1 MLMSHSLGRRSF
13 LKSLSAVAAGF
24 AASQAGWQRVFAQQ
38 KTITINGAGATFPA
52 PLYQTWAQEF
62 GKKNPN
68 IQVNYQSVGSGA
80 GRQQFVARTVD
91 FGATDSV
98 PRPEEISKIEGEAN
112 PPKGMVAVPMVG
124 GALVA
129 AYNVP
134 GVGPELRLS
143 RLALANI
150 FLGKIKKWND
160 PLLAGLN
167 PGVTL
172 PDLPITVVHRS
183 DGSGTTD
190 IFTTHLS
197 AISPEWRQKVGR
209 GSSVNWPTGVGARG
223 NEGVSEQIKQI
234 PGSIGYVE
242 YGFAKLNNLNFARLE
257 NRAGKFVVP
266 KVETEQAALARIKLD
281 ERLLGVDP
289 DPEGEDSYPIVG
301 YTWILAYQ
309 AYPKAET
316 SKAVKEFLRYGLTEG
331 QSFAEPLGYVP
342 LPEETRKKAL
352 AALEKITP

>member
-1 MLMSHSLGRRSF
+1 MLMLRSLGRRSF
-13 LKSLSAVAAGF
+13 LKSVSATVAGF
-24 AASQAGWQRVFAQQ
+24 VASQANWQRVFAQQ
-38 KTITINGAGATFPA
+38 TVTINGAGATFPA
-52 PLYQTWAQEF
+52 PIYQTWAQEF

-80 GRQQFVARTVD
+80 GRRQFVARTVD
-91 FGATDSV
+91 FGASDSV
-98 PRPEEISKIEGEAN
+98 PRPEEISQIESEAN

-124 GALVA
+124 GAVVA
-129 AYNVP
+129 AYNIP
-134 GVGPELRLS
+134 GVGPEIRLS
-143 RLALANI
+143 RLALVNI
-150 FLGKIKKWND
+150 FLGKIKNWND

-167 PGVTL
+167 PGVTF

-190 IFTTHLS
+190 IFTTHLN

-234 PGSIGYVE
+234 PGAIGYVE
-242 YGFAKLNNLNFARLE
+242 FGFAKLNNLNIARLE
-257 NRAGKFVVP
+257 NRSGKFVTP

-289 DPEGEDSYPIVG
+289 DPAGEDSYPIVG
-301 YTWILAYQ
+301 YTWILAYKV
-309 AYPKAET
+309 YPKAET

-342 LPEETRKKAL
+342 LPEETRQKAL
-352 AALEKITP
+352 AALENITP

>member
-1 MLMSHSLGRRSF
+1 MSMSHSLGRRSF

-98 PRPEEISKIEGEAN
+98 PRPEEISKIEGEAK

-134 GVGPELRLS
+134 GVGPEIRLS
-143 RLALANI
+143 RLALVNI
-150 FLGKIKKWND
+150 FLGKIKNWND

-167 PGVTL
+167 PGVTF

-257 NRAGKFVVP
+257 NRAGKFVTP
-266 KVETEQAALARIKLD
+266 KVESERAALARIKLD

-289 DPEGEDSYPIVG
+289 DPAGEDSYPIVG

>member
-1 MLMSHSLGRRSF
+1 MLMPRSLGRRSF
-13 LKSLSAVAAGF
+13 LKSVSATVAGF
-24 AASQAGWQRVFAQQ
+24 AVSQANWQRVFAQQ
-38 KTITINGAGATFPA
+38 TVTINGAGATFPA
-52 PLYQTWAQEF
+52 PIYQTWAQEF

-91 FGATDSV
+91 FGASDSV
-98 PRPEEISKIEGEAN
+98 PRPQEISKIESETN

-124 GALVA
+124 GAVVL
-129 AYNVP
+129 AYNIP
-134 GVGPELRLS
+134 GVGPEIRLS

-150 FLGKIKKWND
+150 FLSKIKNWND

-167 PGVTL
+167 PGVTF

-190 IFTTHLS
+190 IFTTHLN

-234 PGSIGYVE
+234 PGAIGYVE
-242 YGFAKLNNLNFARLE
+242 FGFAKLNNLNIARLE
-257 NRAGKFVVP
+257 NRSGKFVTP
-266 KVETEQAALARIKLD
+266 NVETEQAALARIKLD

-289 DPEGEDSYPIVG
+289 DPAGEDSYPIVG
-301 YTWILAYQ
+301 YTWILAYKV
-309 AYPKAET
+309 YPKAET

-342 LPEETRKKAL
+342 LPEETRQKAL
-352 AALEKITP
+352 AALENITP

>member
-1 MLMSHSLGRRSF
+1 MVTLHPLERRSF
-13 LKSLSAVAAGF
+13 LKFLSATVAGF
-24 AASQAGWQRVFAQQ
+24 AASQTNWQRVFARQ
-38 KTITINGAGATFPA
+38 TITINGAGATFPA
-52 PLYQTWAQEF
+52 PIYQTWAQEF

-80 GRQQFVARTVD
+80 GRRQFVARTVD
-91 FGATDSV
+91 FGASDSV
-98 PRPEEISKIEGEAN
+98 PRPEEINQIENEAN
-112 PPKGMVAVPMVG
+112 PPKGMVSVPMVG

-129 AYNVP
+129 AYNIP
-134 GVGPELRLS
+134 GVGPEIRLS

-150 FLGKIKKWND
+150 FLGKIKNWND

-167 PGVTL
+167 PRVTF
-172 PDLPITVVHRS
+172 PNLPITVVHRS

-190 IFTTHLS
+190 IFTTHLN
-197 AISPEWRQKVGR
+197 AISPEWKQKVGR

-309 AYPKAET
+309 VYPKAET
-316 SKAVKEFLRYGLTEG
+316 SKAVKEFLRYALTEG

>member
-1 MLMSHSLGRRSF
+1 M
-13 LKSLSAVAAGF
+13 
-24 AASQAGWQRVFAQQ
+24 
-38 KTITINGAGATFPA
+38 
-52 PLYQTWAQEF
+52 
-62 GKKNPN
+62 
-68 IQVNYQSVGSGA
+68 
-80 GRQQFVARTVD
+80 
-91 FGATDSV
+91 
-98 PRPEEISKIEGEAN
+98 
-112 PPKGMVAVPMVG
+112 
-124 GALVA
+124 
-129 AYNVP
+129 
-134 GVGPELRLS
+134 
-143 RLALANI
+143 
-150 FLGKIKKWND
+150 
-160 PLLAGLN
+160 
-167 PGVTL
+167 TL

-190 IFTTHLS
+190 IFTTHLN

-309 AYPKAET
+309 VYPKAET
-316 SKAVKEFLRYGLTEG
+316 SKAVKEFLRYALTEG

>member
-1 MLMSHSLGRRSF
+1 MVTLHPLERRSF
-13 LKSLSAVAAGF
+13 LKFLSATVAGF
-24 AASQAGWQRVFAQQ
+24 AASQTNWQRVFARQ
-38 KTITINGAGATFPA
+38 TITINGAGATFPA
-52 PLYQTWAQEF
+52 PIYQTWAQEF

-80 GRQQFVARTVD
+80 GRRQFVARTVD
-91 FGATDSV
+91 FGASDSV
-98 PRPEEISKIEGEAN
+98 PRPEEINQIENEAN
-112 PPKGMVAVPMVG
+112 PPKGMVSVPMVG

-129 AYNVP
+129 AYNIP
-134 GVGPELRLS
+134 GVGPEIRLS

-150 FLGKIKKWND
+150 FLGKIKNWND

-167 PGVTL
+167 PGVTF

-190 IFTTHLS
+190 IFTTHLN
-197 AISPEWRQKVGR
+197 AISPEWKQKVGR

-234 PGSIGYVE
+234 SGSIGYVE
-242 YGFAKLNNLNFARLE
+242 FGFAKLNNLNIARLE
-257 NRAGKFVVP
+257 NRAGKFVTP
-266 KVETEQAALARIKLD
+266 NVETEKAALARIQLD

-289 DPEGEDSYPIVG
+289 DPSGEDSYPIVG
-301 YTWILAYQ
+301 YTWILAYKV
-309 AYPKAET
+309 YPKAET

-331 QSFAEPLGYVP
+331 QAFAEQLGYVP
-342 LPEETRKKAL
+342 LPEETRQKAL
-352 AALEKITP
+352 AALEGITP

>member
-1 MLMSHSLGRRSF
+1 MVTLHPLERRSF
-13 LKSLSAVAAGF
+13 LKFLSATVAGF
-24 AASQAGWQRVFAQQ
+24 AASQTNWQRVFARQ
-38 KTITINGAGATFPA
+38 TITINGAGATFPA
-52 PLYQTWAQEF
+52 PIYQTWAQEF

-80 GRQQFVARTVD
+80 GRRQFVARTVD
-91 FGATDSV
+91 FGASDSV
-98 PRPEEISKIEGEAN
+98 PRPEEINQIENEAN
-112 PPKGMVAVPMVG
+112 PPKGMVSVPMVG

-129 AYNVP
+129 AYNIP
-134 GVGPELRLS
+134 GVGPEIRLS

-150 FLGKIKKWND
+150 FLGKIKNWND

-167 PGVTL
+167 PQVTF

-190 IFTTHLS
+190 IFTTHLN
-197 AISPEWRQKVGR
+197 AISPEWKQKVGR

-242 YGFAKLNNLNFARLE
+242 FGFAKLNNLNIARLE
-257 NRAGKFVVP
+257 NRAGKFVTP
-266 KVETEQAALARIKLD
+266 NVETEKAALARIQLD

-289 DPEGEDSYPIVG
+289 DPSGEDSYPIVG
-301 YTWILAYQ
+301 YTWILAYKV
-309 AYPKAET
+309 YPKAET

-331 QSFAEPLGYVP
+331 QAFAEQLGYVP
-342 LPEETRKKAL
+342 LPEETRQKAL
-352 AALEKITP
+352 AALEGITP

>member
-13 LKSLSAVAAGF
+13 LKSLSAVVAGF
-24 AASQAGWQRVFAQQ
+24 AVSQAGWQRVFAQQ

-52 PLYQTWAQEF
+52 PLYQKWAQEF

-98 PRPEEISKIEGEAN
+98 PRPEEISKIEGEAK

-134 GVGPELRLS
+134 GVGPEIRLS
-143 RLALANI
+143 RLALVNI
-150 FLGKIKKWND
+150 FLGKIKNWND

-167 PGVTL
+167 PGVTF

-257 NRAGKFVVP
+257 NRAGKFVTP
-266 KVETEQAALARIKLD
+266 KVESERAALARIKLD

-289 DPEGEDSYPIVG
+289 DPAGEDSYPIVG
-301 YTWILAYQ
+301 YTWILAYK

>member
-1 MLMSHSLGRRSF
+1 MVTLHPLERRSF
-13 LKSLSAVAAGF
+13 LKFLSATVAGF
-24 AASQAGWQRVFAQQ
+24 AASQTNWQRVFAQQ
-38 KTITINGAGATFPA
+38 TITINGAGATFPA
-52 PLYQTWAQEF
+52 PIYQTWAQEF

-80 GRQQFVARTVD
+80 GRRQFVARTVD
-91 FGATDSV
+91 FGASDSV
-98 PRPEEISKIEGEAN
+98 PRPEEINQIENEAN
-112 PPKGMVAVPMVG
+112 PPKGMVSVPMVG

-129 AYNVP
+129 AYNIP
-134 GVGPELRLS
+134 GVGPEIRLS

-150 FLGKIKKWND
+150 FLGKIKNWND

-167 PGVTL
+167 PRVTF

-190 IFTTHLS
+190 IFTTHLN
-197 AISPEWRQKVGR
+197 AISPEWKQKVGR

-242 YGFAKLNNLNFARLE
+242 FGFAKLNNLNIARLE
-257 NRAGKFVVP
+257 NRAGKFVTP
-266 KVETEQAALARIKLD
+266 NVETEKAALARIQLN

-289 DPEGEDSYPIVG
+289 DPSGEDSYPIVG
-301 YTWILAYQ
+301 YTWILAYKV
-309 AYPKAET
+309 YPKAET

-331 QSFAEPLGYVP
+331 QAFAEQLGYVP
-342 LPEETRKKAL
+342 LPEETRQKAL
-352 AALEKITP
+352 AALEGITP

>member
-91 FGATDSV
+91 FGASDSV

-190 IFTTHLS
+190 IFTTHLN

-223 NEGVSEQIKQI
+223 NEGVSDKSSRFLAQ
-234 PGSIGYVE
+234 S
-242 YGFAKLNNLNFARLE
+242 AMWS
-257 NRAGKFVVP
+257 
-266 KVETEQAALARIKLD
+266 TALL
-281 ERLLGVDP
+281 
-289 DPEGEDSYPIVG
+289 SS
-301 YTWILAYQ
+301 T
-309 AYPKAET
+309 T
-316 SKAVKEFLRYGLTEG
+316 
-331 QSFAEPLGYVP
+331 
-342 LPEETRKKAL
+342 
-352 AALEKITP
+352 

>member
-1 MLMSHSLGRRSF
+1 MLMLRSLGRRSF
-13 LKSLSAVAAGF
+13 LKFVSATVAGF
-24 AASQAGWQRVFAQQ
+24 VASQANWQRVFAQQ
-38 KTITINGAGATFPA
+38 TVTINGAGATFPA
-52 PLYQTWAQEF
+52 PIYQTWAQEF

-80 GRQQFVARTVD
+80 GRRQFVARTVD
-91 FGATDSV
+91 FGASDSV
-98 PRPEEISKIEGEAN
+98 PRPEEISQIESEAN

-124 GALVA
+124 GAVVA
-129 AYNVP
+129 AYNIP
-134 GVGPELRLS
+134 GVGPEIRLS
-143 RLALANI
+143 RLALVNI
-150 FLGKIKKWND
+150 FLGKIKNWND

-167 PGVTL
+167 PGVTF

-190 IFTTHLS
+190 IFTTHLN

-234 PGSIGYVE
+234 PGAIGYVE
-242 YGFAKLNNLNFARLE
+242 FGFAKLNNLNIARLE
-257 NRAGKFVVP
+257 NRSGKFVTP

-289 DPEGEDSYPIVG
+289 DPAGEDSYPIVG
-301 YTWILAYQ
+301 YTWILAYKV
-309 AYPKAET
+309 YPKAET

-342 LPEETRKKAL
+342 LPEETRQKAL
-352 AALEKITP
+352 AALENITP

>member
-1 MLMSHSLGRRSF
+1 MVTLHPLERRSF
-13 LKSLSAVAAGF
+13 LKFLSATVAGF
-24 AASQAGWQRVFAQQ
+24 AASQTNWQRVFAQQ
-38 KTITINGAGATFPA
+38 TITINGAGATFPA
-52 PLYQTWAQEF
+52 PIYQTWAQEF

-80 GRQQFVARTVD
+80 GRRQFVARTVD
-91 FGATDSV
+91 FGASDSV
-98 PRPEEISKIEGEAN
+98 PRPEEINQIENEAN
-112 PPKGMVAVPMVG
+112 PPKGMVSVPMVG

-129 AYNVP
+129 AYNIP
-134 GVGPELRLS
+134 GVGPEIRLS

-167 PGVTL
+167 PRVTF

-190 IFTTHLS
+190 IFTTHLN
-197 AISPEWRQKVGR
+197 AISPEWKQKVGR

-234 PGSIGYVE
+234 SGSIGYVE
-242 YGFAKLNNLNFARLE
+242 FGFAKLNNLNIARLE
-257 NRAGKFVVP
+257 NRAGKFVTP
-266 KVETEQAALARIKLD
+266 NVETEKAALARIQLD

-289 DPEGEDSYPIVG
+289 DPSGEDSYPIVG
-301 YTWILAYQ
+301 YTWILAYKV
-309 AYPKAET
+309 YPKAET
-316 SKAVKEFLRYGLTEG
+316 SKAVREFLRYGLTEG
-331 QSFAEPLGYVP
+331 QAFAEQLGYVP
-342 LPEETRKKAL
+342 LPEETRQKAL
-352 AALEKITP
+352 AALEGITP